1 MVKKLFLAV
10 VLALAAV
17 LLYAATRPD
26 TFAVQR
32 SLRIQAAPQKI
43 HALINDLHQFNTW
56 NPYDKKDTAMQGHY
70 RGPAAGPGARYEFK
84 GNQDVGV
91 GSLEITASSPQQVRM
106 QLDMREPLAASNTI
120 TFTLAPAP
128 AGEGTEVT
136 WAMQGAC
143 PYVARL
149 LGVFIDMDTMIGRD
163 FEAGLAALR
172 LRAEQG

>member
-1 MVKKLFLAV
+1 MLKKILLAIVLAV
-10 VLALAAV
+10 AAV
-17 LLYAATRPD
+17 LIYAATRPD

-32 SLRIQAAPQKI
+32 GLRIQAPPQKI

-56 NPYDKKDTAMQGHY
+56 NPYDKKDPAMQRLY

-91 GSLEITASSPQQVRM
+91 GSLEITGSNPLQVSMR
-106 QLDMREPLAASNTI
+106 LDMSEPMAASNTI
-120 TFTLAPAP
+120 TFTLAPA
-128 AGEGTEVT
+128 GETTEVT

-143 PYVARL
+143 PYFAKL

-172 LRAEQG
+172 LHAEQG